1 MKNFSN
7 IEDRLQ
13 ASIKYDVING
23 NYSERLILRNQIIEA
38 INTIKELRQL
48 QRVKSTISGTGNIIL
63 RNYIL

>member
-48 QRVKSTISGTGNIIL
+48 QRVKSTISGTGNII
-63 RNYIL
+63 